1 MTYGLGLIY
10 KKEEE
15 DMEVSKAM
23 GQYVLG
29 RVDGYTRNAADHQQK
44 TLDGFV
50 DMSLETPDLAMTE
63 LCAGSRG
70 RRSLRPL

>member
-1 MTYGLGLIY
+1 MAYDLGLIY

-29 RVDGYTRNAADHQQK
+29 RVDGYTRDAADHQQK
-44 TLDGFV
+44 L
-50 DMSLETPDLAMTE
+50 
-63 LCAGSRG
+63 
-70 RRSLRPL
+70 